1 LRQSGEQ
8 GLQSRC
14 AACVFLVLGVPHE
27 VEQCG
32 AGAAEFRCIEWRDVN
47 AAAQVKAGKLAPG
60 TRLPA
65 ERDLAEQWAIAYMTV
80 RRMMAELRERGVVVS
95 QPGKG
100 TYVL

>member
-1 LRQSGEQ
+1 MDVPDLDHGSHVPLYIQ
-8 GLQSRC
+8 GADL
-14 AACVFLVLGVPHE
+14 
-27 VEQCG
+27 
-32 AGAAEFRCIEWRDVN
+32 IT
-47 AAAQVKAGKLAPG
+47 AQVKAGKLAPG

-65 ERDLAEQWAIAYMTV
+65 ERDIAEQWSIAYMTV

>member
-1 LRQSGEQ
+1 MAMYSNTYVSVASHTDTLLCMDVPDLDHGSHVPLYIQ
-8 GLQSRC
+8 G
-14 AACVFLVLGVPHE
+14 ADW
-27 VEQCG
+27 
-32 AGAAEFRCIEWRDVN
+32 IT
-47 AAAQVKAGKLAPG
+47 AQVKAGKLAPG

-65 ERDLAEQWAIAYMTV
+65 ERDLAEQWGIAYMTV

>member
-1 LRQSGEQ
+1 MYSTPCVSAANCMDTLLCMDVPDLDHGSHVPLYQQ
-8 GLQSRC
+8 G
-14 AACVFLVLGVPHE
+14 ADWVT
-27 VEQCG
+27 
-32 AGAAEFRCIEWRDVN
+32 
-47 AAAQVKAGKLAPG
+47 AQVNAGKLAPG

-65 ERDLAEQWAIAYMTV
+65 ERDLAEQWGVAYMTV